1 MFLKSLEIF
10 GFKSF
15 ADRTHINFADGITA
29 LLGPNGCGKSNV
41 VDAIK
46 WVLAENKS
54 KNLRA
59 ENMADV
65 IFNGTESR
73 PALSMAEVT
82 LTIANENGL
91 LQMTETEISI
101 KRRIYRS
108 GENEYFINGKQ
119 VTATKVR
126 QLFMDTGVGKAAYS
140 VMEQGKI
147 DQILSSK
154 PEDRRYLFEEAAGI
168 SRSKAEVQEAE
179 RELERTK
186 ANLAQID
193 IGLAETKRNYETL
206 KAQSERTEKY
216 RKFNDDKFNYELD
229 IQLLRLK
236 NFTTDKAH
244 HQQALEEADKKR
256 VAAEQEIEEIY
267 NSLNENTDKIK
278 SLQEQVNQKT
288 TEAIKLQ
295 QEVVGKKQLAQQFH
309 VQQSQSRE
317 KIGQIENRIKN
328 IEQRIDEYNED
339 IDSQNAD
346 LHDLNKKLADISKNI
361 QDFVESINQSQ
372 GQIEENQKIINTNG
386 GKVLNLNAQR
396 AELQKKLAAITEDIV
411 TELDAKL
418 KDAGYSAAANKKA
431 KEDLNTQLEK
441 IKIFANGR
449 ANIFRDFASLPSH
462 PEKEAAKMGTDAV
475 NAFTDLTKMFEE
487 LALCIESYTK
497 TTPQFIDDF
506 LSPEGIITQ
515 KRTIDK
521 EIQDNL
527 KQVDSISTENEEL
540 AKKNVELG
548 KRIDEYRKTLENL
561 RVNHAAM
568 VQQIKNCEQQVSQ
581 LKRALAQEE
590 VSLKEQENELY
601 EENKRKEEA
610 EEQIQEV
617 EEQIADIEKQGSQI
631 MDEVDAIKK
640 QIDDCNSKV
649 SGKQNTLKKKQEER
663 DKYQAQFEKLNVSL
677 AQSDTEIQNVKQNF
691 MDNYSRDLMEFE
703 ERMYKITTP
712 VQVIREKLAETKQ
725 KIQQLGQVNFMAVE
739 QFAEE
744 KERYE
749 RQQASYNDTKKTLE
763 NLVRVSEEIRTKSS
777 EMFLDTYNKIR
788 KNFHNMFRRLMN
800 GGKAELKLVDPAN
813 VLTSGI
819 DIYAQ
824 PPGKKLSHIS
834 LLSGGEKTMTAV
846 ALLFATY
853 QVRPSPFCL
862 LDEIDAALDDKNVSS
877 FVSTLRA
884 FGNISQYIV
893 ITHNRKT
900 VMGASTMLGV
910 TMEESGITKILQVRL
925 DEDTLNG
932 NLTFDSQEDFVEEDV
947 PPEEG
952 VVIPPRPPRRQH
964 NPDGSLKVEET
975 PAEEATET
983 GATETTDAK
992 AEDADG
998 DAKENAAEA
1007 NADEVPADDAGSETE
1022 AGTDAAA
1029 DESSVEESSTGKAET
1044 EDAEKAEGDNQ

>member
-91 LQMTETEISI
+91 LQMNETEIAI

-108 GENEYFINGKQ
+108 GENEYFINGNQ

-193 IGLAETKRNYETL
+193 IGLAETKRSYETL
-206 KAQSERTEKY
+206 KAQSEKTAKY
-216 RKFNDDKFNYELD
+216 RKYNEDKFNYELD

-236 NFTTDKAH
+236 NFTQDKTH

-256 VAAEQEIEEIY
+256 LAAEKEIEEIY
-267 NSLNENTDKIK
+267 NTLHENTDKIK

-295 QEVVGKKQLAQQFH
+295 QEVVGKKALAQQFH

-328 IEQRIDEYNED
+328 IEQRIDEYNEE

-346 LHDLNKKLADISKNI
+346 LHDLNKKLADINNNIEGFVSNI
-361 QDFVESINQSQ
+361 QQSQ
-372 GQIEENQKIINTNG
+372 GQIEENQKIIGTNG
-386 GKVLNLNAQR
+386 GKVLNLNSAR

-431 KEDLNTQLEK
+431 KEELNTQLEK

-449 ANIFRDFASLPSH
+449 ANIFKDFASLPSH

-475 NAFTDLTKMFEE
+475 NAFADLGKMFDE
-487 LALCIESYTK
+487 LSLCIESYTK

-515 KRTIDK
+515 KRSIDR
-521 EIQDNL
+521 EIHDNL
-527 KQVDSISTENEEL
+527 KQIEIIQAESEEL

-548 KRIDEYRKTLENL
+548 KRIDEYRKTLEDL
-561 RVNHAAM
+561 RVNQAAM
-568 VQQIKNCEQQVSQ
+568 IQQIKNCEQQISQ

-601 EENKRKEEA
+601 EENKRRD
-610 EEQIQEV
+610 EV
-617 EEQIADIEKQGSQI
+617 EEQLQEIEEQIAEIEKQGTKI

-649 SGKQNTLKKKQEER
+649 SGRQNTLKKKQEER
-663 DKYQAQFEKLNVSL
+663 DKYQSQFEKLNVSL

-691 MDNYSRDLMEFE
+691 QDNYSRDLMEFE

-725 KIQQLGQVNFMAVE
+725 KIQELGQVNFMAVE

-932 NLTFDSQEDFVEEDV
+932 NITFDSQDDFVEEDV

-952 VVIPPRPPRRQH
+952 VVIPPRPPRREH
-964 NPDGSLKVEET
+964 NPDGSLKIVEKPAETDSAETKPAAQEDVKPVLRDESQPAEETKDLQKEDNQAHEET
-975 PAEEATET
+975 PSQET
-983 GATETTDAK
+983 
-992 AEDADG
+992 
-998 DAKENAAEA
+998 
-1007 NADEVPADDAGSETE
+1007 
-1022 AGTDAAA
+1022 
-1029 DESSVEESSTGKAET
+1029 
-1044 EDAEKAEGDNQ
+1044 EGDNGGNQ